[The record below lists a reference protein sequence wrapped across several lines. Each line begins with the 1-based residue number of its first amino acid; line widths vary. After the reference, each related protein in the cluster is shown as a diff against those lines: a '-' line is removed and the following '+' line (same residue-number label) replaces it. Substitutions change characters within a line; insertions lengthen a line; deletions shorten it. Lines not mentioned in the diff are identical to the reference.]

1 MDCIFC
7 DIINGKSEAE
17 IIYEDENIISFL
29 DIRPV
34 NYGHTLVVPKKHYD
48 NFLSL
53 TSTELNRLI
62 NGLQTISRAVQKTV
76 KADGFNI
83 VVNSGKAAGQTVF
96 HFHFHIIPRFTND
109 FSFSPNF
116 KKYSNGSMKE
126 FADKIRIEL
135 NTKRDS
141 MDG

>member
-141 MDG
+141 TDG

>member
-17 IIYEDENIISFL
+17 ILYEDENIISFL

-34 NYGHTLVVPKKHYD
+34 NYGHTLVVPKKHCD

-53 TSTELNRLI
+53 TSVELNYLI
-62 NGLQTISRAVQKTV
+62 NGLQIISRAVEKSV

-83 VVNSGKAAGQTVF
+83 IVNNGKAAGQTVF
-96 HFHFHIIPRFTND
+96 HFHFHIIPRFAND
-109 FSFSPNF
+109 FSFRPNF

-141 MDG
+141 ING